1 MLLHLQVYIKESI
14 IFSAQTQV
22 VGKDL
27 GLSTLKMKKDLDI
40 HNQRPFFVFK
50 MKIPKKWLPLRDKA
64 LISRDAAFNLS

>member
-27 GLSTLKMKKDLDI
+27 GLSTLMRKRPRFEHINDSLMI
-40 HNQRPFFVFK
+40 H
-50 MKIPKKWLPLRDKA
+50 
-64 LISRDAAFNLS
+64 